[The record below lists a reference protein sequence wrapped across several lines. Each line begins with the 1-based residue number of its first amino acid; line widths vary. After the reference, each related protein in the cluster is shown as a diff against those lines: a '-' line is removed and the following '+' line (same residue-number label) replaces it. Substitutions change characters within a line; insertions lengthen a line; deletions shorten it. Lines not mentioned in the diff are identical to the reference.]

1 MKDSGIFLTLA
12 KVGENG
18 AINAD
23 ASQQI
28 RSHLAAMPGKEA
40 LISITPKDAIAGAL
54 DVLPLAKIIEDL
66 KHLQNLCGRNCDH
79 TDINQVLDLLNE
91 LSEWL
96 PYSGRLQANCK
107 YYLLAAETNA
117 FDRLPDDIKATSE
130 RRDWRKAQTAEYAA
144 LYEQAERTCAAIT
157 HRCEHLRT
165 FVSYAKSELS
175 FNAFPSGAPK

>member
-23 ASQQI
+23 ASQKI

-96 PYSGRLQANCK
+96 PYSGRIQANCK

-117 FDRLPDDIKATSE
+117 FDRLPDEIKATSE

-157 HRCEHLRT
+157 HRCDHLRT

-175 FNAFPSGAPK
+175 FNAFPSGTPK